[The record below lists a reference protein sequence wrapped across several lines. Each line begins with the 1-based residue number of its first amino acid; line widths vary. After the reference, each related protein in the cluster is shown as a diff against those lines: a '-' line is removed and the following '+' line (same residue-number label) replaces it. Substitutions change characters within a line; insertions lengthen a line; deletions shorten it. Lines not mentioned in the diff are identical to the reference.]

1 MKTQLA
7 LLGCLALAW
16 NVANAGV
23 NCAKAPF
30 GESLAQFGRDEF
42 RLGMLAATRD
52 DLHRSAPPPALL
64 RQIERAMRGACRAK
78 FYGDN
83 LARYSRLG
91 VSPHA
96 LKTRSVGSLAA
107 LTVDWR
113 GRNRRGALGRA
124 PLSRASRGPAST
136 ARGMAAG
143 GRRFAPPPAGKPL
156 VAVTTSFPAC
166 PRKVD
171 FQSLLSVALIDKSEW
186 ASAEAKG
193 RRHGCIEL
201 RAGER
206 VYPLRRERW
215 TGLIKVRPAGRA
227 RTYWTDAVAV
237 K

>member
-1 MKTQLA
+1 MKTQIA

-16 NVANAGV
+16 NVANASV
-23 NCAKAPF
+23 DCAKAPF
-30 GESLAQFGRDEF
+30 GERLAQFGRDEF
-42 RLGMLAATRD
+42 RLGVLAATRAGV
-52 DLHRSAPPPALL
+52 HRSAPPALL
-64 RQIERAMRGACRAK
+64 RRVDRAMRAACLAK

-83 LARYSRLG
+83 VPRYSRLG

-107 LTVDWR
+107 LTVDWT
-113 GRNRRGALGRA
+113 GRYRRGAGGRA
-124 PLSRASRGPAST
+124 PVSRTSSEPAST
-136 ARGMAAG
+136 ARAMAG
-143 GRRFAPPPAGKPL
+143 GGMRPRPSPAGKPL
-156 VAVTTSFPAC
+156 VPVTTSFPAC

-215 TGLIKVRPAGRA
+215 SGLIEVRPAGRA